1 VRNKRG
7 ELFELS
13 VFVASYSHDREHA
26 FLTIPLIRAQCKVA
40 SDLLHNIDGRGW
52 TSVKLLNSIR
62 GSATYADGLSEN
74 GESMFLDI
82 PDPDMNA
89 RIAEL
94 EHGEHDEEEEFQ
106 AHQATPTSSKEFVEE
121 ASLLVKTVWKQHAEQ
136 ITGIAGMGGSL
147 KSPGKLVVGKT
158 IQLGELAAAL
168 GKDVFKDGQVGC
180 TSIVNSKKNTGKNV
194 VEKKNKLFCLF

>member
-1 VRNKRG
+1 
-7 ELFELS
+7 
-13 VFVASYSHDREHA
+13 
-26 FLTIPLIRAQCKVA
+26 
-40 SDLLHNIDGRGW
+40 
-52 TSVKLLNSIR
+52 VKLLNSIR

-121 ASLLVKTVWKQHAEQ
+121 ASLLVKNVWKQHAEQ
-136 ITGIAGMGGSL
+136 ITGFAGMGGSL
-147 KSPGKLVVGKT
+147 ESPGKLFVGKK

-168 GKDVFKDGQVGC
+168 GKDVFKDGQVGF
-180 TSIVNSKKNTGKNV
+180 TPIVNSEKNTGKMLL
-194 VEKKNKLFCLF
+194 KKNQIILFILSQ